1 MPNWCYN
8 RVEIYIEDP
17 EELERW
23 KETVE
28 SKESKFD
35 FNKITPMPE
44 ELNTNLQDLTDAKSK
59 ELIEK
64 YGADGWY
71 RWRLNNWGCKWS
83 VDGNEVVV
91 NDDKDIDDVDDH
103 YIEYTFD
110 TAWGP
115 PHEIYLTLREKF
127 PDVSISWFYDEPGM
141 QFAGYLN
148 NE

>member
-35 FNKITPMPE
+35 FNKIVPMPK
-44 ELNTNLQDLTDAKSK
+44 ELLDIDSNKLTKAKSK
-59 ELIEK
+59 ELIKK

-71 RWRLNNWGCKWS
+71 RWALNNWGCKWS

-91 NDDKDIDDVDDH
+91 DDNDD
-103 YIEYTFD
+103 YIQYTFD

-115 PHEIYLTLREKF
+115 PEEIFYTLRKKF

-148 NE
+148 E